1 MTHSFLLRFSSCING
16 LCVAGKYPVPPR
28 SQLSNSCR
36 AESKYESA
44 RERERENAA
53 VISSCAASNSESLV
67 GTHTHTPCEERT
79 IMDGSFLVDR
89 NDLASLSGRYDS
101 ASRVA
106 LVLRRGA
113 RVRAS
118 QIFLVPHDGPVCCA
132 HLEVAVVLLLPSAQE
147 DREHA
152 ANSFQLTQHH
162 SVICQRLCQPFLL
175 QPLRLDLVLKVGE
188 QLEPILN
195 VCFPLQKCGRDRET
209 ERGRETERQRG
220 SRDAASGKGR
230 HRLDCVQCHSTI

>member
-1 MTHSFLLRFSSCING
+1 
-16 LCVAGKYPVPPR
+16 
-28 SQLSNSCR
+28 
-36 AESKYESA
+36 
-44 RERERENAA
+44 
-53 VISSCAASNSESLV
+53 
-67 GTHTHTPCEERT
+67 
-79 IMDGSFLVDR
+79 MDGSFLVDR
-89 NDLASLSGRYDS
+89 NNLASLSGRYDS

-132 HLEVAVVLLLPSAQE
+132 HLEVAVVLLLPSGQE

-195 VCFPLQKCGRDRET
+195 VCFPLQKCGRDRER
-209 ERGRETERQRG
+209 ERDRETERQRG